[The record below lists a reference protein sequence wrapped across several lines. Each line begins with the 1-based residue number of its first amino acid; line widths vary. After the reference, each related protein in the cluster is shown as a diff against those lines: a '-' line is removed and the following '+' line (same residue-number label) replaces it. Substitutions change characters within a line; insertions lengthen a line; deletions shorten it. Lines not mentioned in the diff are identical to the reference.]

1 MKLAFSSLINFGF
14 SASTGT
20 IREGCPDLDR
30 NEACKGVCFNQ
41 AKMCLGN
48 GWNFN
53 LQLNFNLYLSKNQHL
68 PILFEN
74 SSPLKR

>member
-41 AKMCLGN
+41 AKMCLGH
-48 GWNFN
+48 GFNF
-53 LQLNFNLYLSKNQHL
+53 
-68 PILFEN
+68 
-74 SSPLKR
+74 